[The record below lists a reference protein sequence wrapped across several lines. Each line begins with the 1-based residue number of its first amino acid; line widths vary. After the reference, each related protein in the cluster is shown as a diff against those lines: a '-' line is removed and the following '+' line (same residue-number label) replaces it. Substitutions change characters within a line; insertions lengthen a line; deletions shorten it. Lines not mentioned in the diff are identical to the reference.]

1 MNVYAIIPV
10 KTLAS
15 SKKRLAKLLTVD
27 ERIQLSEAMLYDV
40 LCSVCNCKSI
50 SKIIVVSKDE
60 QVLSIAREFGTT
72 VVREKEELGVNAAVA
87 LTDSICKDSDASIVI
102 PQDLPLIL
110 PSDIG
115 MLCDSAKKK
124 SCVIITPSYR
134 YDGTNA
140 LLRKPPN
147 VIKTHYDEDSYEI
160 HLQKAKEHKVPV
172 KIVMNRRLMLD
183 LDEPNDIIHI
193 ISGNSSTRTVSYLQE
208 IKQKL
213 KGVEYNKGRKYQ
225 NIPEG

>member
-1 MNVYAIIPV
+1 MNICAIVPA

-27 ERIQLSEAMLYDV
+27 ERIRLSEAMLYDV
-40 LCSVCNCKSI
+40 LHSICNCKSI
-50 SKIIVVSKDE
+50 SKVIVISKDE
-60 QVLSIAREFGTT
+60 RVLSMAKEFGTM
-72 VVREKEELGVNAAVA
+72 VVREEEELGVNAAVA
-87 LTDSICKDSDASIVI
+87 LTDSICKDSDASIVV

-110 PSDIG
+110 PSDIDA
-115 MLCDSAKKK
+115 LCSSAKEK
-124 SCVIITPSYR
+124 SCVIIAPSHR

-160 HLQKAKEHKVPV
+160 HVQKAKERKVPV

-183 LDEPNDIIHI
+183 LDEPTDITHI
-193 ISGNSSTRTVSYLQE
+193 MLGNSSTRTVSYLQQ

-213 KGVEYNKGRKYQ
+213 KVQ
-225 NIPEG
+225 NIIK

>member
-1 MNVYAIIPV
+1 LNIYAIVPV

-27 ERIQLSEAMLYDV
+27 ERMKLSEVMLYDV
-40 LCSVCNCKSI
+40 LDSVCNCESI
-50 SKIIVVSKDE
+50 DKVIVVSKDE
-60 QVLSIAREFGTT
+60 RVLSIAREFGTM
-72 VVREKEELGVNAAVA
+72 VVREEEEIGVNAAVA
-87 LTDSICKDSDASIVI
+87 LTDNICKHSDASIVI

-110 PSDIG
+110 SSDID
-115 MLCDSAKKK
+115 MLCDSAKEKN
-124 SCVIITPSYR
+124 CVIITPSHR

-160 HLQKAKEHKVPV
+160 HVQKAKEQNVPV

-183 LDEPNDIIHI
+183 LDEPNDITHI
-193 ISGNSSTRTVSYLQE
+193 ISSNSSSRTVSYLQE

-213 KGVEYNKGRKYQ
+213 KM
-225 NIPEG
+225 